1 MALRYYSSKNISG
14 RFFLYMKKI
23 KIGQLLKVL
32 AAILLMGTAF
42 GLLESDFFTFMTW
55 WEILW
60 IMGLVFMPVTA
71 RIFHGFDDKGWM
83 HSKVLA
89 IVICGYAEW
98 ILTSLKLIHFTT
110 LSCIVITV
118 LCGVISIAYSI
129 HGKQKEIFP
138 WKQAKLIYREEI
150 IFFAVFLL
158 WTYMAGFHPAAHGT
172 EKYMDF
178 GFMKSMMRS
187 TTLPAEDMWYAGKTF
202 NYYYGGQYF
211 AVFLT
216 KLTGTKVEI
225 TYNLMRTMI
234 AAFAFI
240 LPFSLVRQMIKDK
253 FRLQCDESGKDGGL
267 AADFGGILAGLS
279 VSMSGNL
286 HYIIYGKILTFLGL
300 RENYWFPSTT
310 RFIGFDPPV
319 TGDETIHEF
328 PSYSFVLG
336 DLHAHVIN
344 VFLVLTVL
352 GILYAWIKRNSG
364 KSWWQKE
371 VFLLGLFLGIF
382 MFSNTWDF
390 MIYYVVI
397 CGTLFFGNLK
407 RYSESSDIKLSGIGT
422 GIKWSIVQWI
432 EVLLTAVLVSLPFH
446 LQFKS
451 VMVQGIGLVKIH
463 TAFYQFCV
471 LWAFPLLICVPFV
484 IDVLMKIRK
493 FKTKRISSFFRKV
506 NFPDLYGVILSL
518 CAIGLILIP
527 EIVYVRDI
535 YEKTAPRANT
545 MFKLTYQ
552 AYILFALMMS
562 YVLVSF
568 VTDRIRTLQKNKLNE
583 RHQKIRL
590 PKVQIAFGGMAIIL
604 LVSTCGYLINAT
616 SNWFTGFPM
625 KSKYQTLNATG
636 YLENAIPEDAAAIR
650 FLNKNITGQPTVLEA
665 CGDSYKDYDNR
676 VSAMTGLPTVLG
688 WYVHEWLWRNNL
700 QEENER
706 KADVETIY
714 TSTDKTEVQELLNKY
729 HVDYIF
735 IGSCEYEKYGEINTE
750 FLSSLGEIVFK
761 EGKTIIVKLI

>member
-1 MALRYYSSKNISG
+1 MR
-14 RFFLYMKKI
+14 MKKI

-32 AAILLMGTAF
+32 VAILLIGIAF
-42 GLLESDFFTFMTW
+42 GLLGSDFYTFMTW

-71 RIFHGFDDKGWM
+71 RIFQGVDDNGWM

-118 LCGVISIAYSI
+118 LCGVISIAYGM

-150 IFFAVFLL
+150 IFFTVFLL

-187 TTLPAEDMWYAGKTF
+187 TTLPSEDMWYAGKAF

-234 AAFAFI
+234 AAFAFV
-240 LPFSLVRQMIKDK
+240 LPFSLVRQMLKDK
-253 FRLQCDESGKDGGL
+253 LGKRGR
-267 AADFGGILAGLS
+267 AWITDFGGILAGLS

-286 HYIIYGKILTFLGL
+286 HYIIYGKIFTLLGI
-300 RENYWFPSTT
+300 REDYWFPSTT

-344 VFLVLTVL
+344 VFFVLAVL

-364 KSWWQKE
+364 KSWKQKE
-371 VFLLGLFLGIF
+371 IFLLGLFLGIF
-382 MFSNTWDF
+382 LFSNTWDF

-407 RYSESSDIKLSGIGT
+407 RYLNSTDMRT
-422 GIKWSIVQWI
+422 GIKWSVVQWI
-432 EVLLTAVLVSLPFH
+432 ELLLTAVLISLPFH

-451 VMVQGIGLVKIH
+451 VMVQGIGIVKIH

-471 LWAFPLLICVPFV
+471 LWAFPLLICGLFV
-484 IDVLMKIRK
+484 VSTLIKNRNFTNKKNRNLFYKINV
-493 FKTKRISSFFRKV
+493 S
-506 NFPDLYGVILSL
+506 DLYGVVLSL
-518 CAIGLILIP
+518 CAMGLILIP

>member
-1 MALRYYSSKNISG
+1 M
-14 RFFLYMKKI
+14 YMKKI

-187 TTLPAEDMWYAGKTF
+187 TTLPSEDMWYAGKAF

-234 AAFAFI
+234 AAFAFV
-240 LPFSLVRQMIKDK
+240 LPFSLVRQMLKDK
-253 FRLQCDESGKDGGL
+253 LGKRGR
-267 AADFGGILAGLS
+267 AWITDFGGILAGLS

-286 HYIIYGKILTFLGL
+286 HYIIYGKIFTLLGI
-300 RENYWFPSTT
+300 REDYWFPSTT

-344 VFLVLTVL
+344 VFFVLAVL

-364 KSWWQKE
+364 KSWKQKE
-371 VFLLGLFLGIF
+371 IFLLGLFLGIF
-382 MFSNTWDF
+382 LFSNTWDF

-407 RYSESSDIKLSGIGT
+407 RYLNSTDMKPSDMRT
-422 GIKWSIVQWI
+422 GIKWSVVQWI
-432 EVLLTAVLVSLPFH
+432 ELLLTAVLISLPFH

-451 VMVQGIGLVKIH
+451 VMVQGIGIVKIH

-471 LWAFPLLICVPFV
+471 LWAFPLLICGLFV
-484 IDVLMKIRK
+484 VSTLIKNRNFTNKKTRNLFYKINV
-493 FKTKRISSFFRKV
+493 S
-506 NFPDLYGVILSL
+506 DLYGVVLSL
-518 CAIGLILIP
+518 CAMGLILIP

>member
-1 MALRYYSSKNISG
+1 M
-14 RFFLYMKKI
+14 YMKKI

-83 HSKVLA
+83 YSKVLA

-98 ILTSLKLIHFTT
+98 ILTSLRLIHFTT

-118 LCGVISIAYSI
+118 LCGVISIAYGM

-150 IFFAVFLL
+150 IFFTVFLL

-187 TTLPAEDMWYAGKTF
+187 TTLPSEDMWYAGKAF

-234 AAFAFI
+234 AAFAFV
-240 LPFSLVRQMIKDK
+240 LPFSLVRQMLKDK
-253 FRLQCDESGKDGGL
+253 LGKRGR
-267 AADFGGILAGLS
+267 AWITDFGGILAGLS

-286 HYIIYGKILTFLGL
+286 HYIIYGKIFTLLGI
-300 RENYWFPSTT
+300 REDYWFPSTT

-344 VFLVLTVL
+344 VFFVLAVL

-364 KSWWQKE
+364 KSWKQKE
-371 VFLLGLFLGIF
+371 IFLLGLFLGIF
-382 MFSNTWDF
+382 LFSNTWDF

-407 RYSESSDIKLSGIGT
+407 RYLNSTDMRT
-422 GIKWSIVQWI
+422 GIKWSVVQWI
-432 EVLLTAVLVSLPFH
+432 ELLLTAVLISLPFH

-451 VMVQGIGLVKIH
+451 VMVQGIGIVKIH

-471 LWAFPLLICVPFV
+471 LWAFPLLICGLFV
-484 IDVLMKIRK
+484 VSTLIKNRNFTNKKTRNLFYKINV
-493 FKTKRISSFFRKV
+493 S
-506 NFPDLYGVILSL
+506 DLYGVVLSL
-518 CAIGLILIP
+518 CAMGLILIP